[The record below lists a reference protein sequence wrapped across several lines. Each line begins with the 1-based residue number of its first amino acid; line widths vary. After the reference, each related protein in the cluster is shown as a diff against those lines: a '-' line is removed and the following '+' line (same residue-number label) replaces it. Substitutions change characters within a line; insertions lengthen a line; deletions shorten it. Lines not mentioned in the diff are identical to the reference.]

1 MLLQMALFHCF
12 LRLIFYYIYAS
23 QLLYSFIS
31 EGHLGCFHVLAIAK
45 SAAVNISVHVSFRT
59 MAFSGYMPRSGIA
72 RSYSRSIFSFLQSL
86 HIVLHSGCTNLHSH
100 QQCRGVPFSLQSFQH
115 FRFWWWPFWLVW
127 GDTSF

>member
-72 RSYSRSIFSFLQSL
+72 RSYSSSIFSFLRNL
-86 HIVLHSGCTNLHSH
+86 HIVFHSGCTNLHFR
-100 QQCRGVPFSLQSFQH
+100 QRCRRVPFSPDPLQH
-115 FRFWWWPFWLVW
+115 FLFVNVLRITIPSV
-127 GDTSF
+127 